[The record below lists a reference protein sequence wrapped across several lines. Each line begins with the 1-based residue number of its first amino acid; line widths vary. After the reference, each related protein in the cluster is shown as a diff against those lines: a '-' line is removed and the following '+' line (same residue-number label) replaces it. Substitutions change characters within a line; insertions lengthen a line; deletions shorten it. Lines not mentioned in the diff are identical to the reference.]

1 MSSSRS
7 NDTVRADAWRDTLAA
22 MADAPWSFDYFHALR
37 RIDARQPGKP
47 RLGTARRP
55 ADEPLRLGQAP
66 EMSFAPASLHAVL
79 PPAEGRLPRVEVR
92 FFGLFGPNG
101 PLPLHL
107 TEYAR
112 NRALHHADPTLVRFA
127 DIFHHRMLLLFYR
140 AWAQAQPV
148 VGRDR
153 PDDDSFADI
162 VGSLIGVGIPA
173 LRGRDPMA
181 DEVKL
186 HFAGLLSRQVRNAD
200 GLSHLLSGYLGRPVQ
215 VEQFA
220 GHWMPLQADERS
232 RLGRVL
238 GGRENTSARL
248 GAGAVLGRMLW
259 DRQHG
264 IRLHIGPLD
273 RRTFNSLLPDGKALP
288 AVMALVK
295 QYIGDEFDWDLVL
308 GHVAEQVE
316 PSRLGRHTRLGWTSW
331 VGRPRPDARGVAGLR
346 LAPEQAMKS
355 WQRRQASAAA
365 AARASAS
372 QGSSPTAGA

>member
-1 MSSSRS
+1 MS
-7 NDTVRADAWRDTLAA
+7 TDAWTDTLAA
-22 MADAPWSFDYFHALR
+22 MAAEPWVYDFFQALR
-37 RIDARQPGKP
+37 RIDAHQGDKP

-66 EMSFAPASLHAVL
+66 EMTFAPAALHAVHA
-79 PPAEGRLPRVEVR
+79 PEDGHPPRVEVR

-112 NRALHHADPTLVRFA
+112 DRALHHADPTFARFA
-127 DIFHHRMLLLFYR
+127 DVFHHRLLLLFYR

-148 VGRDR
+148 VGYDR
-153 PDDDSFADI
+153 AHDDSFADI
-162 VGSLIGVGIPA
+162 VGSLIGIGAPP
-173 LRGRDPMA
+173 LRHRDPMP

-200 GLSHLLSGYLGRPVQ
+200 GLANLLSGYLGRRVR

-220 GHWMPLQADERS
+220 GHWMELLVEERS

-238 GGRENTSARL
+238 GGRQNTSARL
-248 GAGAVLGRMLW
+248 GGGAVLGGMVW

-273 RRTFNSLLPDGKALP
+273 RPAFESLLPDGTALP

-295 QYIGDEFDWDLVL
+295 HYLGHEFEWDLVL
-308 GHVAEQVE
+308 GHIAEQVE
-316 PSRLGRHTRLGWTSW
+316 PSRLGRHARLGWTSW
-331 VGRPRPDARGVAGLR
+331 VGRPRPDEHGVAGLR
-346 LAPEQAMKS
+346 LAPEQAMKAF
-355 WQRRQASAAA
+355 RRRTASAAA
-365 AARASAS
+365 AARASAALAS
-372 QGSSPTAGA
+372 NPLAGL

>member
-1 MSSSRS
+1 M
-7 NDTVRADAWRDTLAA
+7 NTDAWKDTLAA
-22 MADAPWSFDYFHALR
+22 MADAPWSFDYFQALR

-79 PPAEGRLPRVEVR
+79 PPANGRPPRIEVR

-127 DIFHHRMLLLFYR
+127 DLFHHRRLLLFYR

-200 GLSHLLSGYLGRPVQ
+200 GLAHLLSGYLGRPVQ

-220 GHWMPLQADERS
+220 GHWMPLLLDERS

-238 GGRENTSARL
+238 GGRENASARL
-248 GAGAVLGRMLW
+248 GGGAVLGKMLW

-273 RRTFNSLLPDGKALP
+273 RKAFTSLLPDGKALP

-295 QYIGDEFDWDLVL
+295 QYIGHEFEWDLVL

-316 PSRLGRHTRLGWTSW
+316 PSRLGQHARLGWTSW

-355 WQRRQASAAA
+355 WQRRKASAAA
-365 AARASAS
+365 VARAVAVPTP
-372 QGSSPTAGA
+372 SPVPGV

>member
-1 MSSSRS
+1 MV
-7 NDTVRADAWRDTLAA
+7 TDAWKDTLAQMVA
-22 MADAPWSFDYFHALR
+22 EPWKYDFFQALR
-37 RIDARQPGKP
+37 RIDAHQPGKP

-55 ADEPLRLGQAP
+55 SDEPVRLGQAP
-66 EMSFAPASLHAVL
+66 ELSFAPAALHAVR
-79 PPAEGRLPRVEVR
+79 PSVAGRPPRVEVR

-112 NRALHHADPTLVRFA
+112 NRALHNADPTFARFA
-127 DIFHHRMLLLFYR
+127 DLFHHRLLLLFYR

-153 PDDDSFADI
+153 QGDDSFADI

-173 LRGRDPMA
+173 MRGRDPMP

-186 HFAGLLSRQVRNAD
+186 HFAGLLTRQVRNAD
-200 GLSHLLSGYLGRPVQ
+200 GLANLLGGYLGRPVQ

-220 GHWMPLQADERS
+220 GHWMPLLENERS
-232 RLGRVL
+232 RLGRLL
-238 GGRENTSARL
+238 GGKRNTSAQL

-273 RRTFNSLLPDGKALP
+273 RQAFEALLPDGTALP
-288 AVMALVK
+288 SVMALVQ
-295 QYIGDEFDWDLVL
+295 QYLGHEFDWDLVL
-308 GHVAEQVE
+308 GHIAEQVQ
-316 PSRLGRHTRLGWTSW
+316 PSRLGRHARLGWTSW
-331 VGRPRPDARGVAGLR
+331 VGQPRPDSQGVAGLR
-346 LAPEQAMKS
+346 LAPEQAMKA
-355 WQRRQASAAA
+355 WKRRRASAAA
-365 AARASAS
+365 AARHAAAV
-372 QGSSPTAGA
+372 SPAPATAA